1 MYPTLTTGHAIL
13 IVRPV
18 LLRLLACL
26 PSSSSTS
33 STSSTSSPS
42 TPPTPMTK
50 KSLLSLL
57 KNLRAFQRGQ
67 LVAYSLPLHP
77 QGCGM
82 KRIIGVEGDVIEYV
96 PPSRLNP
103 SMVDYDGIWRFP
115 SSDSSPSS
123 SSQPNSKRK
132 EKRNG
137 GSNEEDTIRVLVP
150 KSHLWLEGDSPSFSI
165 DSRTFGPVPQSLV
178 VGKAWAIVGTDGR
191 RLEQEVKGRKAGG
204 KVVGSIRL
212 GKEGRG
218 VEIEVI

>member
-33 STSSTSSPS
+33 STCSTSSPS
-42 TPPTPMTK
+42 TSPTLTAK
-50 KSLLSLL
+50 KSLISSL
-57 KNLRAFQRGQ
+57 KNLSAFHRGQ

-82 KRIIGVEGDVIEYV
+82 KRIVGVEGDVIEYV

-103 SMVDYDGIWRFP
+103 SM
-115 SSDSSPSS
+115 
-123 SSQPNSKRK
+123 
-132 EKRNG
+132 
-137 GSNEEDTIRVLVP
+137 EDTIRILVP

-204 KVVGSIRL
+204 KVLDSIRL
-212 GKEGRG
+212 RKEGKE
-218 VEIEVI
+218 VEVEVIE